1 MEHCN
6 SHSKLAAIPWEHLI
20 FSTVRTECFFSR
32 NILAIWKLQSQIQPG
47 TTSLGSIQN
56 ALPGREPRY
65 TICTRNYIK
74 LFFTNCISR
83 SSLFTCNPQTD
94 CWQKDV
100 ETLLSIPE
108 AILNFFLPWHKERN
122 FSKAGPFE
130 ESKWFLTKSSL
141 RIMPMVLLEI
151 VVELICA
158 LVMMPQKFGSRLAY
172 WYVKSCS
179 WLVRRDLCQSYQ
191 YIQSLPVP
199 SPPEFIYVDPGLFPV
214 KINFYFTPMQH
225 LAQ

>member
-1 MEHCN
+1 MSSNTCLQQWRQTPKWIRLPSNWDLEKKLVWQISGLVVVCYSPATTEAAILWCHLQQGMEHCN
-6 SHSKLAAIPWEHLI
+6 SHSKLAAMPWEHLI
-20 FSTVRTECFFSR
+20 FSTVQTECFFSR

-108 AILNFFLPWHKERN
+108 AILNFFYPGTKKETFLKQDPLKSPSD
-122 FSKAGPFE
+122 FSPKALWE
-130 ESKWFLTKSSL
+130 
-141 RIMPMVLLEI
+141 
-151 VVELICA
+151 
-158 LVMMPQKFGSRLAY
+158 
-172 WYVKSCS
+172 
-179 WLVRRDLCQSYQ
+179 LCQW
-191 YIQSLPVP
+191 
-199 SPPEFIYVDPGLFPV
+199 FF
-214 KINFYFTPMQH
+214 
-225 LAQ
+225 